1 MNLIIGH
8 ITSFLEGPVDM
19 INIWLRIFMIVSL
32 FCLRQRLSVITLL
45 ISIHILAITVLSVS
59 KKQCIVSE
67 SITTRLKAIQ

>member
-1 MNLIIGH
+1 
-8 ITSFLEGPVDM
+8 
-19 INIWLRIFMIVSL
+19 MIVSL

-59 KKQCIVSE
+59 KKQYIVSE